1 MTRAGLLALLFPRRC
16 PFCDRV
22 LGDRSPQAAF
32 CQRCASEEQ
41 RLRHTP
47 PRLPETE
54 HLFYSMSGAAAAYY
68 YTGCV
73 RAAVLRCKLYQ
84 HPWYARELADRMA
97 VCLWGAAPAGKPGG
111 CPVPEP
117 AFLPRYSAVVPVP
130 PRKRTPGVP
139 ELPLLLAGR
148 LGKILDLPVVE
159 ALAVTKELRPQKS
172 LDRDERVKNVKGAY
186 AVRKGVD
193 LEGQRILL
201 VDDVITTGATISACA
216 DALMQGGAEDVFA
229 VCIAAA
235 EELPK
240 EKQHT

>member
-1 MTRAGLLALLFPRRC
+1 
-16 PFCDRV
+16 
-22 LGDRSPQAAF
+22 
-32 CQRCASEEQ
+32 
-41 RLRHTP
+41 
-47 PRLPETE
+47 
-54 HLFYSMSGAAAAYY
+54 
-68 YTGCV
+68 
-73 RAAVLRCKLYQ
+73 
-84 HPWYARELADRMA
+84 MA